1 VVGTRQ
7 RSGFTLLEVM
17 VAIAILGLSL
27 TIILSSQVGLFSSAE
42 RTHHLTHATS
52 YARCKMTE
60 IEEEALREGFQLT
73 DVIDEG
79 PCCEDDPDRD
89 FSCAWKIETV
99 ELPEMADVMTLDGEA
114 EDDASSS
121 GVLGKLVELKSSAS
135 SGDSPL
141 GGGDLSEFG
150 EYLGEDGAD
159 GMQGLASSLMGMVY
173 PNLKSMLEASI
184 RRVTLTVTWREGR
197 RDREL
202 VVVQFLTRPQ
212 QGLDPL
218 AEEQLRAL
226 DGLEGAADLMG
237 APASTNPPKAG
248 APRSGAKGARRP

>member
-1 VVGTRQ
+1 MARGR
-7 RSGFTLLEVM
+7 RARGFTLLEVM
-17 VAIAILGLSL
+17 VAISILGLSL

-60 IEEEALREGFQLT
+60 IEEEVIREGFQLT

-99 ELPEMADVMTLDGEA
+99 ELPEMTEIMTLEGES

-121 GVLGKLVELKSSAS
+121 GVIGKLVELKTSAG

-141 GGGDLSEFG
+141 AGGDLNSFA
-150 EYLGEDGAD
+150 EYLGEDGSE
-159 GMQGLASSLMGMVY
+159 GMQSLAASLMTMVY
-173 PNLKSMLEASI
+173 PNLKPMLEASI
-184 RRVTLTVTWREGR
+184 RRVTVSVSWEEGQR
-197 RDREL
+197 QREL
-202 VVVQFLTRPQ
+202 VIVQFVTRPQ

-226 DGLEGAADLMG
+226 EGADELLG
-237 APASTNPPKAG
+237 PDSGSSTAG
-248 APRSGAKGARRP
+248 ASPPGEGKVP

>member
-1 VVGTRQ
+1 MVGAGN

-17 VAIAILGLSL
+17 VAISILGLSL

-42 RTHHLTHATS
+42 RTHHLTYATS

-60 IEEEALREGFQLT
+60 IEEEVLREGFQLT

-79 PCCEDDPDRD
+79 PCCDDDPDRD
-89 FSCAWKIETV
+89 FSCSWKIETV
-99 ELPEMADVMTLDGEA
+99 ELPEMTDVMTLEGES

-121 GVLGKLVELKSSAS
+121 GVLGKLVELKTSAA

-141 GGGDLSEFG
+141 AGGDLSDFG
-150 EYLGEDGAD
+150 EYLGEDGAE
-159 GMQGLASSLMGMVY
+159 GMQSLAASLMGMVY
-173 PNLKSMLEASI
+173 PNLKPMLEASI
-184 RRVTLTVTWREGR
+184 RRVTLTVAWQEGK

-202 VVVQFLTRPQ
+202 VVVQFVTRPQ

-226 DGLEGAADLMG
+226 EGAVDMMG
-237 APASTNPPKAG
+237 EPTSTGSTAAPTTT
-248 APRSGAKGARRP
+248 SGARGAKRP